1 MIENLNNFY
10 IYFILNKFF
19 KLLKYFKKKPLKQ
32 LCPSPAQTQNSN
44 DQRFFW
50 VGRRGHPSVFALLL
64 SFSVSF
70 SLRFPFPHSVIFNKN

>member
-19 KLLKYFKKKPLKQ
+19 KLLTYFKKSLKKLWSQ
-32 LCPSPAQTQNSN
+32 PGRTQNSN